1 MGDVKRLITFEN
13 HRTDKIPAS
22 QLISVITKKNTVESG
37 WTNGRD
43 LDEIKKDF
51 GEENRNWFWF
61 YCQAAA
67 YLVKN
72 GMKPI

>member
-1 MGDVKRLITFEN
+1 MGNVKRLTKFEN
-13 HRTDKIPAS
+13 HRENKLPAS

-61 YCQAAA
+61 QHKAEA

-72 GMKPI
+72 GMRPK